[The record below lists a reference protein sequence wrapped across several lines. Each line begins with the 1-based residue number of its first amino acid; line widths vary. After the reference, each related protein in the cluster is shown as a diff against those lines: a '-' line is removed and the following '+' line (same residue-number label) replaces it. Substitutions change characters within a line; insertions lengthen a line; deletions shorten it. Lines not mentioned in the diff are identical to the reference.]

1 MSGPEL
7 TARKPVCSIQSG
19 TCQAFALDFI
29 KTLVFPG
36 SLSTR
41 EFGSLCVTQ
50 HVTLLRSQILL
61 CTKGSLLGVHDC
73 QTEAC
78 HQVNGVPLQA
88 LSIVITLTAK
98 VFITHTQRCFGAARS
113 SALTP
118 GFSHVWGMCHDM
130 GSLVWGNVLVS
141 SNIWF
146 HGRFRC
152 LGWAACGCLWTF

>member
-1 MSGPEL
+1 MWGAEL

-29 KTLVFPG
+29 KMLVFPG

-41 EFGSLCVTQ
+41 ALGPRHVTQ
-50 HVTLLRSQILL
+50 HVALPQILL
-61 CTKGSLLGVHDC
+61 CTKGSLLGVHVC
-73 QTEAC
+73 QNEAC

-98 VFITHTQRCFGAARS
+98 VFITHTQRCFRAARS
-113 SALTP
+113 AALTP
-118 GFSHVWGMCHDM
+118 GFSDVWGMCHDM

-146 HGRFRC
+146 HVRFRC